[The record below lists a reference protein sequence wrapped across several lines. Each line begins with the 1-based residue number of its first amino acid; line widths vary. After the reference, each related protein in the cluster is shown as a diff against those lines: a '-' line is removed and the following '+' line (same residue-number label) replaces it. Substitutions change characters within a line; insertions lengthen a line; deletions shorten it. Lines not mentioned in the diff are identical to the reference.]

1 MIPGPDQIISCPHCK
16 GLAKFATLTSGNTF
30 GSIFWSDGKK
40 FSPMLPQLP
49 AIVICQHCE
58 KGYWLADAEKVGTVE
73 LWGAKDQKVNP
84 EWNDAEEVEEPT
96 EDEYYSAIEA
106 NLAKDQQQEKLLRIL
121 AWWRRND
128 AFRDVRRTPGKVMI
142 PASGAC
148 RHNMEALLKLIGQ
161 DKDEDRIMKVEILR
175 ELGQFD
181 AAKEVLDS
189 VVSEKFAAVV
199 RQILLLCASE
209 DTRVSELQIRTK

>member
-1 MIPGPDQIISCPHCK
+1 
-16 GLAKFATLTSGNTF
+16 
-30 GSIFWSDGKK
+30 
-40 FSPMLPQLP
+40 MLPQPP
-49 AIVICQHCE
+49 AVVKCQHCE

-73 LWGAKDQKVNP
+73 LWGAKNQKVNP
-84 EWNDAEEVEEPT
+84 EWTDAEEVEEPT

-106 NLAKDQQQEKLLRIL
+106 NLAKDQQQEKILRIL

-148 RHNMEALLKLIGQ
+148 RHNMEALLKRIGQ
-161 DKDEDRIMKVEILR
+161 ENDADRITKGEIFR

-189 VVSEKFAAVV
+189 VVSEKYAAAVC
-199 RQILLLCASE
+199 QILLLCASE

>member
-1 MIPGPDQIISCPHCK
+1 
-16 GLAKFATLTSGNTF
+16 
-30 GSIFWSDGKK
+30 
-40 FSPMLPQLP
+40 MLPQPP
-49 AIVICQHCE
+49 AVVKCQHCE
-58 KGYWLADAEKVGTVE
+58 KGYWLDDAEKVGTVE

-106 NLAKDQQQEKLLRIL
+106 NLAKDQQQEKILRIL
-121 AWWRRND
+121 TWWRRND
-128 AFRDVRRTPGKVMI
+128 AFRDVHHTPGKVMI

-148 RHNMEALLKLIGQ
+148 GHNLEALLKLMGQ
-161 DKDEDRIMKVEILR
+161 DKDEDRIMKGEILR

-189 VVSEKFAAVV
+189 VVSEKYATVV
-199 RQILLLCASE
+199 RQILLLCAGE
-209 DTRVSELQIRTK
+209 DTRVRELHISTK